1 MKDNWLY
8 FAGVVLV
15 IHSTDAGML
24 LHRGFRFPGS
34 FLAILLSF
42 VAPICWIAGFFVGPW
57 WASLAAIPIVVIF
70 GSIKLLLID
79 GMFRGTPEAIPVLRF
94 YSALLLGY
102 LGVACIGK
110 WFY

>member
-15 IHSTDAGML
+15 IHSGDAGL
-24 LHRGFRFPGS
+24 LLQRGFRFPGS
-34 FLAILLSF
+34 FLALLLSF
-42 VAPICWIAGFFVGPW
+42 VAPICWIAGLFVGPW

-70 GSIKLLLID
+70 GSIKLSLID
-79 GMFRGTPEAIPVLRF
+79 GVCRGAPEVVPLLRF
-94 YSALLLGY
+94 YSALLLGCI
-102 LGVACIGK
+102 GVACIGK